1 MKEGWVLERL
11 GELCKI
17 INGGTPKTGVPEF
30 WGGPHLWLTPAE
42 MGRLRSPFKNS
53 TKRTL
58 TDLGLAR
65 SSAQLAPAYSVI
77 LSTRAPIGHLVI
89 NTSPMATNQGCKT
102 LVPDTKLE
110 YKYLFYYL
118 YSIKKELDAL
128 GEGAT
133 FKELSA
139 TRLKKVEIPFPQN
152 RCEQQRIVAILD
164 AAFADIATAKAHAER
179 NLANAGEIFDSELN
193 HVFNNLNTNCTNTNL
208 GQVCTFENGDRGANY
223 PSKSKQTSSGI
234 PFINAG
240 HLTKE
245 GISFEKM
252 NYIPR
257 AVFNKLGSGKIKKN
271 DLLFCLRGSLGKFS
285 CVGELES
292 GAIAS
297 SLIIV
302 RPKISL
308 LSGFLMLYFGSN
320 LCAKMIERYKNGA
333 AQPNLGAASLKKF
346 YLDLPSI
353 PEQQRIVARLDE
365 LSAHCKKLEALYR
378 RKIALYDE
386 LKQSLLAKAFR
397 GELC

>member
-164 AAFADIATAKAHAER
+164 AAFADIATAKVHAER
-179 NLANAGEIFDSELN
+179 NLANALELFDAELQRIFTVGKISWNEYLLCDMASEFGRGKSKHRPRNDPKLYGGRYPFIQTGDVRTSCHIINTYSQTYNELGLAQSKIWPKGTVCITIAANIAETCILGFDSCFPDSIIGFVPNTKKSNASFVEYLLN
-193 HVFNNLNTNCTNTNL
+193 SFKIKV
-208 GQVCTFENGDRGANY
+208 Q
-223 PSKSKQTSSGI
+223 SKSKGSAQQNINLRTFETLKF
-234 PFINAG
+234 PFPSVS
-240 HLTKE
+240 E
-245 GISFEKM
+245 Q
-252 NYIPR
+252 
-257 AVFNKLGSGKIKKN
+257 KN
-271 DLLFCLRGSLGKFS
+271 
-285 CVGELES
+285 
-292 GAIAS
+292 
-297 SLIIV
+297 
-302 RPKISL
+302 
-308 LSGFLMLYFGSN
+308 
-320 LCAKMIERYKNGA
+320 
-333 AQPNLGAASLKKF
+333 
-346 YLDLPSI
+346 
-353 PEQQRIVARLDE
+353 IVARLDE
-365 LSAHCKKLEALYR
+365 LSAHCKKLEALYT